1 MDITSLFSL
10 INTVIV
16 TDNNESAPAAGDL
29 SISKKVEGNTLT
41 ADQYNRLFHFTL
53 HIYDRNGTELPNTQR
68 YYFYGKD
75 RVGFIGSGDEIP
87 LHHDEDLVVMGIPEG
102 YTYKVVETDADQDGL
117 FVSPIGG
124 TIEGKMQ
131 KDAVLEAAFTNS
143 QDKPKEPDNPDNPD
157 DPDNPNNPNSS
168 NGQNGPDDDGDGS
181 LLAKMGDCIP
191 YALVVIALVAAGAA
205 VVVKRRAGVQGPI
218 GKHGRL

>member
-1 MDITSLFSL
+1 MTDSGYLRTRVQQNLHAHDDPNDPDHSDAAADDLGDMDITSLFSL

-16 TDNNESAPAAGDL
+16 IDSNETAPAAGDL
-29 SISKKVEGNTLT
+29 SISKKVEGNTLS

-53 HIYDRNGTELPNTQR
+53 HIYDQNGTELPNTQR

-102 YTYKVVETDADQDGL
+102 YTYKVVETDANQDGL

-124 TIEGKMQ
+124 MIEGKM
-131 KDAVLEAAFTNS
+131 
-143 QDKPKEPDNPDNPD
+143 
-157 DPDNPNNPNSS
+157 
-168 NGQNGPDDDGDGS
+168 
-181 LLAKMGDCIP
+181 
-191 YALVVIALVAAGAA
+191 
-205 VVVKRRAGVQGPI
+205 
-218 GKHGRL
+218 

>member
-1 MDITSLFSL
+1 M
-10 INTVIV
+10 
-16 TDNNESAPAAGDL
+16 
-29 SISKKVEGNTLT
+29 
-41 ADQYNRLFHFTL
+41 
-53 HIYDRNGTELPNTQR
+53 
-68 YYFYGKD
+68 
-75 RVGFIGSGDEIP
+75 GFIGSGDEIP